1 MMIYKLIS
9 GKNEIIFLMTDYA
22 FHYKLPACVR
32 GPSMKARV
40 RTDRRKPERG
50 QSPEYVSK
58 KTQY

>member
-40 RTDRRKPERG
+40 RTDGNLREARVRNMFR
-50 QSPEYVSK
+50 K